1 MSTSPSAK
9 LSINGSLEN
18 NIANLINSTKV
29 FLKALTRWTKKLET
43 QKSIS
48 NHYVTLGNDFQ
59 VVVKQFTAISIDMTN
74 MRNVPRELRQIL
86 EKALKEE
93 PSNESLDKYWPSI
106 KEIIEY
112 LLNTIKMK
120 RIELKKLQQ
129 SQATSKDLDHGIVTP
144 ERESAENETQVYQQ
158 HEGTGS
164 KNSLNSGSLDS
175 LKFAESESM
184 SPQKDDLGV
193 ESEDKEVSKEQPVEV
208 DKASE
213 ATAESSSATAEH
225 SEVKIE
231 QPTTSTPSNKTVK
244 ASENTSLPSIG
255 TPSKSK
261 LDPESELKKKKLSK
275 FLSMSGFG
283 DDDDE
288 EEEYFDDFPE
298 DEQADDDSEGEAN
311 FGLSNSKMVMSE
323 LKKET
328 KIERRAS
335 KRYSAYHL
343 TKHNTLTDS
352 QTSLPMTNNSISA
365 EPVFDSVSITPP
377 SSLLSSNLSNNIA
390 QKRNGSDGTNGY
402 GDKLSAIL
410 KNKVSNNYQQPTS
423 DLKSPS
429 KSLFNSDSNQESR
442 AVNKTPNAVTV
453 TTHDK
458 VESTSYT
465 KQPSFITIFLKYE
478 GNTVRVETT
487 FPLKTSLESLF
498 AEKFSVMNNDLDRFC
513 LIDPKYPGVSYNV
526 INEKEEL
533 PNVTDGFLIELI
545 ARKPDLSKNQD
556 SLRIDHNN
564 VMMEKLE
571 KSIENSQSALLH
583 KLEKMIQARQLTTKD
598 DIKNSNVEPLH
609 FEADHSNDVKRIQDE
624 NKILRKEVIKMDA
637 LKKEEIAK
645 LEKKLAQTLS
655 QIDLLKKS
663 QSTQT
668 QKNDDSAEIADLK
681 FITKTS
687 TKISSDGDSILNRV
701 DDLQDVIEILR
712 KDVAVRGVKPKA
724 SNLEAIKKELGS
736 TQITLSSFE
745 AFIKD
750 NKPELKVKW
759 ESQLVSICDQQ
770 QMLSLQEDLILDLQS
785 DLEKCKET
793 LDLVI
798 LCSEE
803 RSRKNQGENSKKQV
817 ILPLVKPGE
826 LNGVRDQLLQ
836 DIELLEPDHQ
846 SRIQAI
852 EKHEK
857 FNGINK

>member
-1 MSTSPSAK
+1 MVTSPSAK
-9 LSINGSLEN
+9 LSINNSLEN

-48 NHYVTLGNDFQ
+48 NHYVSLGNDFQ
-59 VVVKQFTAISIDMTN
+59 VVVKQFTAVGIDMTN

-112 LLNTIKMK
+112 LLNTIKLK

-129 SQATSKDLDHGIVTP
+129 SQAAVKDHDQEIVYP
-144 ERESAENETQVYQQ
+144 ERASTESETEVYQHQ
-158 HEGTGS
+158 EATSS

-175 LKFAESESM
+175 LKFVESESM
-184 SPQKDDLGV
+184 SPQKEDPEV
-193 ESEDKEVSKEQPVEV
+193 ESNYTEHSREQQIQVDEAEEEKAVSSPSTVEHSKFEIEQPITLAPSNKPVEV
-208 DKASE
+208 
-213 ATAESSSATAEH
+213 
-225 SEVKIE
+225 I
-231 QPTTSTPSNKTVK
+231 
-244 ASENTSLPSIG
+244 ENTSSSLIG
-255 TPSKSK
+255 TSTKSK

-298 DEQADDDSEGEAN
+298 DEQDDEDIEGEDN
-311 FGLSNSKMVMSE
+311 VGISSSKMVMSE

-343 TKHNTLTDS
+343 TKHNTFTENEP
-352 QTSLPMTNNSISA
+352 SLPMTNNSQVNEIA
-365 EPVFDSVSITPP
+365 FDSVSVTAPNV
-377 SSLLSSNLSNNIA
+377 LLSSSLSNNIA
-390 QKRNGSDGTNGY
+390 QKRNGSDGSNGY

-410 KNKVSNNYQQPTS
+410 KNKVANSHQQPTN
-423 DLKSPS
+423 DLKHAS
-429 KSLFNSDSNQESR
+429 KITFNSDNNQENRIVKNTPS
-442 AVNKTPNAVTV
+442 AVAISP
-453 TTHDK
+453 HEK

-465 KQPSFITIFLKYE
+465 KQPSFITIFLKFE
-478 GNTVRVETT
+478 GNTKRVETT

-498 AEKFSVMNNDLDRFC
+498 AEKFSVMNTNLDKFC
-513 LIDPKYPGVSYNV
+513 LIDPKYPGVPYSV

-533 PNVTDGFLIELI
+533 SNITDGFLIEFIVTKRELG
-545 ARKPDLSKNQD
+545 KNQEN
-556 SLRIDHNN
+556 LLIDDNK
-564 VMMEKLE
+564 VIMEKLE
-571 KSIENSQSALLH
+571 IFIENSQSALLN
-583 KLEKMIQARQLTTKD
+583 KLEKMIESKELTTKYD
-598 DIKNSNVEPLH
+598 VKNGNVEPLH
-609 FEADHSNDVKRIQDE
+609 FDTAFSNSVKKIEDE

-637 LKKEEIAK
+637 MKKEEIAK
-645 LEKKLAQTLS
+645 LEKKLAQSLS

-663 QSTQT
+663 QSTQN
-668 QKNDDSAEIADLK
+668 QKNDDSAEILDLK
-681 FITKTS
+681 FITRTS

-701 DDLQDVIEILR
+701 DDLQDLIEILR

-724 SNLEAIKKELGS
+724 SNLEAIKNELGS
-736 TQITLSSFE
+736 TQVTLSSFE
-745 AFIKD
+745 GFIKD
-750 NKPELKVKW
+750 NKPELKRKW

-803 RSRKNQGENSKKQV
+803 RSRKSQGDNSKKQV

-836 DIELLEPDHQ
+836 DIELLKPDHE